1 MVVVSWVYLRKLCM
15 YFCTSVLICTVNN
28 NVWVCP
34 SLPILLSTHYFF
46 FSFWIT
52 AVVRGVKK
60 YLTEVLICISQ
71 IITEG
76 KRLSLHICWPIMC
89 LLFQMSIQP
98 SVARSFSY
106 CCDQMSNKRDLQ
118 GSGGR
123 RVHQVLRGVAV
134 RNSMD
139 EEAKMGLEA
148 WADGPGMN
156 KNTRWVSLG
165 KWAS

>member
-1 MVVVSWVYLRKLCM
+1 MGLYGSCILSLLEETLYVFL
-15 YFCTSVLICTVNN
+15 YFCSEWHCEQQCMSV
-28 NVWVCP
+28 P
-34 SLPILLSTHYFF
+34 FSPHSPQHSLFF

-123 RVHQVLRGVAV
+123 RVHQVFRGVAV

-139 EEAKMGLEA
+139 KEAKMGLEA
-148 WADGPGMN
+148 WAGGPGMN
-156 KNTRWVSLG
+156 KNTR
-165 KWAS
+165 